1 MPQEQPAKT
10 VRKGTKSC
18 LECRHRKIR
27 CIWPS
32 DGPETCQSCLARGR
46 TCELQVHMIPTS
58 DAIEGTSR
66 ARLGHLESDVAG
78 IWAAVRNLE
87 AKLGCVS
94 TEAAPPVQSPSQT
107 GNTGGPHNKPNDDDS
122 DSTASDLELTNPPTH
137 LLQLFDNGLLGS
149 NGDGSAVP
157 SRHALSLHKAHRS
170 SALRALLPSR
180 ENMLSITASASSW
193 LSLYNAL
200 FPMMNFTKTSDEMLS
215 QYDKLQD
222 PNADPVAIA
231 ALLLSI
237 AITVQQAPD
246 DTAGGAAGSIRDASS
261 FVKDVSG
268 RVERIVISD
277 DTLAGTLEGME
288 TTLLFIRLQLGR
300 ATVRKIW
307 LLSRRVIAL
316 AELAGLPRASMALAS
331 HQELL
336 AGTSRGAQPG
346 ATPSLVGW
354 WRRKAALWESI
365 CAIDRMTSMMWSLPL
380 ATADYPLP
388 KRPIAD
394 SQGQVNPQ
402 SYLYGLAD
410 IASRVHELDN
420 IYSSGRPL
428 LELSNAVIGTDR
440 ELRSLASL
448 TPQSWQK
455 AHWPQLS
462 IDALLQYWHQYLTV
476 RTHLQLAL
484 KYKESQQFTF
494 NFITC
499 LDACQELARRYVSMR
514 PILPAGFFAN
524 RVIDLQAFTATVFL
538 LLASYRTTPGSGT
551 LPQAV
556 DVNITTGVVDQA
568 VRMMGFAADRVGGD
582 FAHQAADAIRS
593 LSSLLQQPQSSK
605 SQKITLSLPLVGRIH
620 VSRKSHAAS
629 LVPEQPYPTPTQQP
643 QGSWQTTTSSDEF
656 HPVAQAMPFGSS
668 DLNSMDSLTCLME
681 IPESYP
687 FLTDET
693 SGSEQW
699 FTCTGW
705 DGNA

>member
-1 MPQEQPAKT
+1 
-10 VRKGTKSC
+10 
-18 LECRHRKIR
+18 
-27 CIWPS
+27 
-32 DGPETCQSCLARGR
+32 
-46 TCELQVHMIPTS
+46 MIPTS

-78 IWAAVRNLE
+78 LWAAIRNLE

-94 TEAAPPVQSPSQT
+94 NEAAPHLQSPSQT
-107 GNTGGPHNKPNDDDS
+107 EIAGGPHNKPNDDDS
-122 DSTASDLELTNPPTH
+122 DSTASEVSLTNPPTH

-149 NGDGSAVP
+149 DGDGSAFHSP
-157 SRHALSLHKAHRS
+157 SLHKAHRS
-170 SALRALLPSR
+170 SALHALLPSR
-180 ENMLSITASASSW
+180 EDMLTISASASSW
-193 LSLYNAL
+193 LSLYNAF
-200 FPMMNFTKTSDEMLS
+200 FPTINFTKTSDEMLS
-215 QYDKLQD
+215 RYDKLQD

-246 DTAGGAAGSIRDASS
+246 DTAGCAAESIKDALS
-261 FVKDVSG
+261 FVKDVSDC
-268 RVERIVISD
+268 VERIVISD

-288 TTLLFIRLQLGR
+288 MTLLFIRLQLGR
-300 ATVRKIW
+300 AKVRKIW

-316 AELAGLPRASMALAS
+316 AELIGLPRASMALAS
-331 HQELL
+331 HQESL
-336 AGTSRGAQPG
+336 AGTSSGAQPG
-346 ATPSLVGW
+346 ASTSLIGW
-354 WRRKAALWESI
+354 WRQKAAVWESI
-365 CAIDRMTSMMWSLPL
+365 CAVDRMTSMMWSLPL
-380 ATADYPLP
+380 ATVDYPLP
-388 KRPIAD
+388 KRPIVD

-410 IASRVHELDN
+410 IASRVLELDN

-448 TPQSWQK
+448 TPQNWQRT
-455 AHWPQLS
+455 HWSQLS

-484 KYKESQQFTF
+484 KYRESQQYIF

-499 LDACQELARRYVSMR
+499 LDACLELARRYVSMR

-538 LLASYRTTPGSGT
+538 LLASYRTTSASGT
-551 LPQAV
+551 LPQVV
-556 DVNITTGVVDQA
+556 DVNVTTGVVDQA
-568 VRMMGFAADRVGGD
+568 VQTMRFAADRVGGD
-582 FAHQAADAIRS
+582 FAHQAADAVRS
-593 LSSLLQQPQSSK
+593 LSSLLQQSQSSK
-605 SQKITLSLPLVGRIH
+605 SQRITLSVPLVGRIH

-629 LVPEQPYPTPTQQP
+629 FVPGQPYPNSGQQP
-643 QGSWQTTTSSDEF
+643 QSSWQTTSSSDASR
-656 HPVAQAMPFGSS
+656 PAAPAMAFGSS
-668 DLNSMDSLTCLME
+668 DLNSMDSLSCLME

-693 SGSEQW
+693 FGSEQW
-699 FTCTGW
+699 FTCMGW
-705 DGNA
+705 DGEG